1 MSRLLFYRIQN
12 AVDAHDIY
20 FVQRRDG
27 SKRLGF
33 SSLQKIT
40 TTLRMFAYGVTIDFL
55 DEYLKIGEPTTI
67 ESLKRFV
74 KAVISIFFRRIF
86 KVTQQLRHR

>member
-12 AVDAHDIY
+12 AVEAHDIY

-40 TTLRMFAYGVTIDFL
+40 TTLRMFAYGVSIDFL
-55 DEYLKIGEPTTI
+55 DEYIKIGEPTTI

-74 KAVISIFFRRIF
+74 KAMISIFLEEY
-86 KVTQQLRHR
+86 LRSPNN